1 MRRRIS
7 ARSMR
12 ELLRRHVGETF
23 KHVTG
28 FRPAGAA
35 EGVGRRG
42 VGEDTGHLDEDRGRA
57 VAAREQGAVDRARN
71 GGAEGRDIGAEIGRG
86 VDVQGEETAVGGE
99 RKPRMGEVIAG
110 LVVRHEAL
118 GAGRH
123 PAHRAAQPARGP
135 GDDPLLRIELA
146 LVAEAAADIGRDHAQ
161 RALGDAELL
170 GHLAANVMGG
180 LRRGVEREPAAVRLG
195 GGDGRARLD
204 RRPHQAVVDEID
216 RHHVGGRC
224 ERRAH
229 GGFVAARP
237 AKADIAGRRLV
248 QLRRARRLRGARVGD
263 GGKRLVINLDAL
275 GGVGGLQQRVGD
287 HRHDRLAAMAHGA
300 AREREA
306 RRLRHRRA
314 VARAHRPQRPHRRHA
329 VRGHV
334 GAGEHRDHAGQC
346 HRRRCVDPANARV
359 RVRRAHQHAGERAGK
374 LDVGDEAP
382 APEQETAILDPPQ
395 RRADALVVSRPGA
408 LARVR
413 HRRATYSLVR
423 CRLLRCHLARFR
435 RKGYRAGP
443 QGARF
448 CTASAVPGRFW
459 RKETIGQ
466 TAA

>member
-1 MRRRIS
+1 M
-7 ARSMR
+7 
-12 ELLRRHVGETF
+12 
-23 KHVTG
+23 
-28 FRPAGAA
+28 
-35 EGVGRRG
+35 
-42 VGEDTGHLDEDRGRA
+42 
-57 VAAREQGAVDRARN
+57 QGK
-71 GGAEGRDIGAEIGRG
+71 
-86 VDVQGEETAVGGE
+86 ETAVGVE
-99 RKPRMGEVIAG
+99 RKLRMGQVIAG
-110 LVVRHEAL
+110 LVVRHEAF

-135 GDDPLLRIELA
+135 GDDALLRIELA

-180 LRRGVEREPAAVRLG
+180 LRGGVEREPAAVRLG
-195 GGDGRARLD
+195 GGDAARGSIAAPT
-204 RRPHQAVVDEID
+204 RRLLTRSIVD
-216 RHHVGGRC
+216 HVGGRC

-237 AKADIAGRRLV
+237 AKADVAGRGLV

-263 GGKRLVINLDAL
+263 GGKRLVIDLDAL

-346 HRRRCVDPANARV
+346 LRRRGVDPANARV

-382 APEQETAILDPPQ
+382 APEQETAILDPAQ
-395 RRADALVVSRPGA
+395 RRADALVVGA
-408 LARVR
+408 GWSVHQKGFRSISVIL
-413 HRRATYSLVR
+413 RREHAGKCTHPAQAWLRASLE
-423 CRLLRCHLARFR
+423 
-435 RKGYRAGP
+435 G
-443 QGARF
+443 
-448 CTASAVPGRFW
+448 
-459 RKETIGQ
+459 
-466 TAA
+466 